1 MKIGYDNKLLPNIL
15 HTEFLRINIEK
26 VREGIVTS
34 WQMEM
39 MPNIYCYS
47 KILIIQRL
55 KNKAKILHHFCIN
68 VIGHFLWSL
77 CTLNCTVLD
86 ADVSALPDMH
96 PTSTTLYMHLQISNL
111 VQTAVLGGTWFLS
124 GWEMVEHVCFNKHNS

>member
-34 WQMEM
+34 RQMEM

-68 VIGHFLWSL
+68 VIGHFL
-77 CTLNCTVLD
+77 
-86 ADVSALPDMH
+86 
-96 PTSTTLYMHLQISNL
+96 
-111 VQTAVLGGTWFLS
+111 
-124 GWEMVEHVCFNKHNS
+124 